1 MSRKTVYM
9 ETLGCPKNR
18 VDSERTIFAL
28 SRAGAELVTDET
40 CADILIVNTCGFVSD
55 AKEESID
62 RILSLAKEKETRKN
76 VKLAVMG
83 CLSERHRDEIKKL
96 IPEIDFLYG
105 VDELETIVKEVGGG
119 AAETY
124 PDPDKLSRI
133 ITTSPY
139 WAYLKISE
147 GCSNTCSFC
156 SIPAIRG
163 PYKSRA
169 IKDVVAEAVQLATQG
184 VKEIILVAQDSS
196 LYGAD
201 IRESDGL
208 LRLLKKLG
216 KIAGLAWIRVMYLY
230 PALVTDRLLDVF
242 AVEEKVVPYFDIPF
256 QHISNV
262 VLKSMKRPETGSLI
276 RGLVRRIRSQ
286 IPDAAIRSSF
296 ILGFPGETEEHFEEL
311 LEFLE
316 DAKLDHVGAFTYSPE
331 EGTSA
336 FLLPGR
342 VDDDVAEDRL
352 ERLMDAQRKI
362 SEENLKEKIGLTLDV
377 LVDGVDPDE
386 NLLTG
391 RIKTQAPE
399 VDGVVILDAV
409 EVDSGSIVPVRITGA
424 TDYDLIGEAP

>member
-28 SRAGAELVTDET
+28 NRAGAELVTDET

-62 RILSLAKEKETRKN
+62 RILALAEEKKARKN

-83 CLSERHRDEIKKL
+83 CLSERHRDEIKEL

-119 AAETY
+119 ATETY

-156 SIPAIRG
+156 SIPSIRG

-169 IKDVVAEAVQLATQG
+169 IKDIVAEAEQLALQG
-184 VKEIILVAQDSS
+184 VKELILVAQDSS

-208 LRLLKKLG
+208 LQLLKKLG
-216 KIAGLAWIRVMYLY
+216 KIDGLAWIRVMYLY
-230 PALVTDRLLDVF
+230 PALVTDRLLNVF
-242 AVEEKVVPYFDIPF
+242 ATEEKVAPYFDIPF
-256 QHISNV
+256 QHISNA
-262 VLKSMKRPETGSLI
+262 VLKRMKRPETGSLI
-276 RGLVRRIRSQ
+276 RSLVKRIRSQ
-286 IPDAAIRSSF
+286 MPNSAIRSSF
-296 ILGFPGETEEHFEEL
+296 IVGFPGETEEDFDEL
-311 LEFLE
+311 LAFLK
-316 DAKLDHVGAFTYSPE
+316 DVKLDHVGAFIYSPE
-331 EGTSA
+331 EGTTA
-336 FLLPGR
+336 FLLPDR
-342 VDDDVAEDRL
+342 VDGAVAEDRL

-362 SEENLKEKIGLTLDV
+362 SEENLKKKTGLTLDV
-377 LVDGVDPDE
+377 LVDGIDPDE

-409 EVDSGSIVPVRITGA
+409 DAVPGSIIPVRITGV
-424 TDYDLIGEAP
+424 TDYDLIGEAL